1 MSATKNTLLAIF
13 VLGVT
18 FAAGIAVGVFGAF
31 MMHRRGDGRI
41 PPFAAPAMVN
51 RLDRHLDLT
60 DEQRAKITAI
70 MEKRHQ
76 RINSLWQQVRPRV
89 DQEIAATN
97 AEIEKILTP
106 EQREKF
112 QKMKMFLR
120 RPHGEHRHPGD
131 KRRREST
138 R

>member
-18 FAAGIAVGVFGAF
+18 FAAGIAVGVFGVF
-31 MMHRRGDGRI
+31 VMHKRRGGPQI
-41 PPFAAPAMVN
+41 PPFATEAMVQ

-60 DEQRAKITAI
+60 DEQRAKIMVI
-70 MEKRHQ
+70 VEKRHQ
-76 RINSLWQQVRPRV
+76 RINSMWQEIRPRV
-89 DQEIAATN
+89 DAEITETN

-112 QKMKMFLR
+112 QKMKMHLLR
-120 RPHGEHRHPGD
+120 RPHHGD
-131 KRRREST
+131 RRRTEST